1 LGSPSLIKEVKGKG
15 RKPQALA
22 PIAVPAKEL
31 QYRQISD
38 GWTPKLVKAAFGQ
51 AEAGSMLLLADL
63 VETMFTDDRIS
74 GVLKTRTHGLLGLP
88 LHFEGGTE
96 EQRLEL
102 AGASGSSS
110 GLWDDMVDEAEAAR
124 LQAWGLLAGVG
135 LAQRVPV
142 PRRFGE
148 PQRYT
153 LETWS
158 PRWLTYDATASSGST
173 WRINTRAG
181 TKPLIPGIQWVLYT
195 PYGAKRPWAAGEW
208 RALAFPWLLKH
219 FALEDRANHS
229 EVMGT
234 PTRVGKAPQGA
245 TERGRNTFQ
254 AQIKALGRSGTLV
267 LPEGWEY
274 AITEATGRTWEIY
287 SEGVKWADE
296 AITIILA
303 GQIVTTEGS
312 QGFSSGNV
320 QDQIKGDLL
329 RFDAKALGKC
339 LNKQFLGP
347 WSFVN
352 TGTYSA
358 PLPCWNT
365 ERPVN
370 LMNQATGW
378 ETISRAVP
386 DLNKTMAA
394 DGIAIDMKALAGR
407 YNMPIKPIEVATKE
421 VGGITLAP
429 TSQDAIVSVNEGR
442 QALKLPSKV
451 LPNGAPDPA
460 GDITIAEATAKAAAK
475 AAGTGMPPGVSVT
488 QHSQEILERL
498 AKVFAQ

>member
-1 LGSPSLIKEVKGKG
+1 M
-15 RKPQALA
+15 
-22 PIAVPAKEL
+22 AVPAKEL
-31 QYRQISD
+31 QYRQIAD
-38 GWTPKLVKAAFGQ
+38 GWTPKMVKAAFTQ
-51 AEAGSMLLLADL
+51 AESGSMLLLADL

-102 AGASGSSS
+102 AGPSGSST
-110 GLWDDMVDEAEAAR
+110 GLWDDMVDEAEAAK
-124 LQAWGLLAGVG
+124 LQAWGLVAGVG
-135 LAQRVPV
+135 LAQRIPM
-142 PRRFGE
+142 PRRIGE
-148 PQRYT
+148 PQRYS

-158 PRWLTYDATASSGST
+158 PRWLQYDAMGSSGSH
-173 WRINTRAG
+173 WRINTRNG
-181 TKPLIPGIQWVLYT
+181 TKPLIPGVQWVLYT
-195 PYGAKRPWAAGEW
+195 PYGSKRPWASGEW

-245 TERGRNTFQ
+245 TERGRQTFQ
-254 AQIKALGRSGTLV
+254 AQIKALGRNGTLV

-274 AITEATGRTWEIY
+274 SITEAAGRTWEIY
-287 SEGVKWADE
+287 SEGIKWADE
-296 AITIILA
+296 AITIVLA

-347 WSFVN
+347 WSFAN
-352 TGTYSA
+352 TGTYVA

-370 LMNQATGW
+370 LMNQATAW
-378 ETISRAVP
+378 STLSTAVP
-386 DLNKTMAA
+386 KLNEAMAA
-394 DGIAIDMKALAGR
+394 DGIAIDTKALAGK
-407 YNMPIKPIEVATKE
+407 YMIPVKELPPKETE
-421 VGGITLAP
+421 VGAIVLAP
-429 TSQDAIVSVNEGR
+429 TSQDVIVSVNEGR
-442 QALKLPSKV
+442 AVLKLPPKT
-451 LPNGAPDPA
+451 GGEITITEAKAKAEAAAAPKPA
-460 GDITIAEATAKAAAK
+460 GQPMP
-475 AAGTGMPPGVSVT
+475 AGVTVT
-488 QHSQEILERL
+488 QHTQDILDRL
-498 AKVFAQ
+498 SKVFPQ